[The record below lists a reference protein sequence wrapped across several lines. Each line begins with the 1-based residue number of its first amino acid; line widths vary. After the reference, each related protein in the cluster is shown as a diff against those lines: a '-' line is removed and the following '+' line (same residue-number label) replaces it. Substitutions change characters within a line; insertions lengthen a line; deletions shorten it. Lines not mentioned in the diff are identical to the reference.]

1 MTRLLMRTNSITSL
15 DPAMT
20 GGAFSARRARG
31 FSLIELMVA
40 MLLGLLVVAGLIN
53 LFIANRRS
61 YQMQSG
67 NNFLQENLRIASD
80 RIGWSLRMADYWGG
94 NKTVQVGTSAVD
106 AVGAKGDCDG
116 AWATAVSSAVTG
128 GGGVYGYT
136 GAATFPLGAAC
147 IGDSKNYVA
156 GSDVL
161 VVRYA
166 DPQVLAPGPAEAGFA
181 PAESGTIS
189 GSPKQVFLLSTPG
202 SSAQLFAGA
211 PPATLTA
218 KVHRYVNPYQ
228 VDMYYL
234 RPCSVIP
241 DNGSTCTATADGGLP
256 LPTLM
261 RMHLQ
266 SSGQLVSEPVVDG
279 VEQINFEYG
288 ATGTGTGGA
297 LQYWSA
303 SDITSNNT
311 WASVVSVRVSL
322 VAVNPTRDISIPH
335 VKTYVLGTLPGN
347 CTYTINNGSAAGT
360 TGCQNFVPYG
370 GDQPWQFAR
379 TDQQFVVQLRNRVR
393 GLGQ

>member
-1 MTRLLMRTNSITSL
+1 MHTNLTISL
-15 DPAMT
+15 DPGRA
-20 GGAFSARRARG
+20 GGALSARRDRG

-106 AVGAKGDCDG
+106 AVGAKGSCDG
-116 AWATAVSSAVTG
+116 AWATAVNPTVTG
-128 GGGVYGYT
+128 GGGVYGYA
-136 GAATFPLGAAC
+136 GAATFPLDTAC

-181 PAESGTIS
+181 PAESSTIS

-202 SSAQLFAGA
+202 SSAQLFAGT

-241 DNGSTCTATADGGLP
+241 NNGSTCTANADGGLP

-288 ATGTGTGGA
+288 ATGVNGA

-303 SDITSNNT
+303 SDITANGT
-311 WASVVSVRVSL
+311 WANVISVRVSL
-322 VAVNPTRDISIPH
+322 VAVNPTRDISVPH
-335 VKTYVLGTLPGN
+335 VKTYVLGTLGN
-347 CTYTINNGSAAGT
+347 CTYVINSGGATT

-370 GDQPWQFAR
+370 GGQPWQFAR
-379 TDQQFVVQLRNRVR
+379 TDQQFVVQIRNRVR
-393 GLGQ
+393 G